1 VADGSFARCVADGPL
16 SADLIQAFLE
26 RGQTDTAVFE
36 LFVHRLPPQRSFLMA
51 AGLDQVLALLESLRW
66 LGPYPCYYGYY
77 PAPAYPPAPY
87 YGSYAHYGNGG
98 WRVDHRKRVA
108 GKVWASTA

>member
-36 LFVHRLPPQRSFLMA
+36 FFVRRLLPQRSFLMA
-51 AGLDQVLALLESLRW
+51 AGLDEVLALLESLRW
-66 LGPYPCYYGYY
+66 LGTLSLTTRLRLIRRLLITGL
-77 PAPAYPPAPY
+77 
-87 YGSYAHYGNGG
+87 SAHYGNGG